1 MQPSARPQLPARD
14 PAEATEHLGS
24 VAVRAFVAV
33 VVGVCSMIG
42 VGVGPISALG
52 STTPSAAP
60 FPNTSIPAT
69 YALACADEGQA
80 TCPSPP
86 PGLIPRALR
95 EPTRLTSL
103 RPGESCPVTPG
114 YVMRHNPLLD
124 GATFG
129 HGSVAVVIAN
139 SGSVGN
145 GVIDLAASDV
155 KGWSAFKTIWFSSP
169 GYQGPF
175 DVRAARLDASSLVA
189 LQDGAGLSP
198 IVVPGGRA
206 LNQEDG
212 WRAVPDGTYVKGPG
226 CYGFEIDTL
235 HSSEIVI
242 IRAVATGASR
252 P

>member
-1 MQPSARPQLPARD
+1 MHA
-14 PAEATEHLGS
+14 
-24 VAVRAFVAV
+24 VAAL
-33 VVGVCSMIG
+33 VVGVGSLIG
-42 VGVGPISALG
+42 VGLGAISAIA
-52 STTPSAAP
+52 STTSSGGS

-69 YALACADEGQA
+69 YALACSDEGQA

-86 PGLIPRALR
+86 AGPIPGALR
-95 EPTRLTSL
+95 GPVRLRSL
-103 RPGESCPVTPG
+103 RRGESCPVTAG
-114 YVMRHNPLLD
+114 YLMRHNPLLD

-139 SGSVGN
+139 SSN
-145 GVIDLAASDV
+145 IRDGVIDLAASDV

-175 DVRAARLDASSLVA
+175 DVRAARLDASGLVA

-212 WRAVPDGTYVKGPG
+212 WRAIPDGTYVRGPG

-235 HSSEIVI
+235 HSSEIVV
-242 IRAVATGASR
+242 IRAVAARSQ
-252 P
+252 

>member
-1 MQPSARPQLPARD
+1 MIQLVHPATR
-14 PAEATEHLGS
+14 ATEHLGS

-42 VGVGPISALG
+42 VGFGAISALG
-52 STTPSAAP
+52 STTPNARP

-69 YALACADEGQA
+69 YALACAEEGQG

-86 PGLIPRALR
+86 PGPIPKALR
-95 EPTRLTSL
+95 QPARLTPL
-103 RPGESCPVTPG
+103 RPGESCPVTAG

-139 SGSVGN
+139 SGSVRN

-175 DVRAARLDASSLVA
+175 DVRAARLDAYGLVA

-212 WRAVPDGTYVKGPG
+212 WRAIPDGTYVKGPG

-235 HSSEIVI
+235 HFKTRSSSSSW
-242 IRAVATGASR
+242 AAHAGASR

>member
-1 MQPSARPQLPARD
+1 VHAAAAL
-14 PAEATEHLGS
+14 
-24 VAVRAFVAV
+24 
-33 VVGVCSMIG
+33 VVGVGSVIG
-42 VGVGPISALG
+42 VGVAGASTIA
-52 STTPSAAP
+52 STTSSAGS
-60 FPNTSIPAT
+60 FSNTSIPAT
-69 YALACADEGQA
+69 YAIACANEGQA

-86 PGLIPRALR
+86 PGPIPRALR
-95 EPTRLTSL
+95 APVRFSRL
-103 RPGESCPVTPG
+103 RPGESCPVTAG
-114 YVMRHNPLLD
+114 YVMRHNPLLN

-139 SGSVGN
+139 SVN
-145 GVIDLAASDV
+145 VRDGVIGLAASDV

-169 GYQGPF
+169 GYRGPF
-175 DVRAARLDASSLVA
+175 DVRAARLDASGLVA

-235 HSSEIVI
+235 HSSEIVV
-242 IRAVATGASR
+242 IRAVAVRSQ
-252 P
+252 